1 MELAQIIQGIKKGD
15 IRTLSKAITLAES
28 QRADHREMALQVIE
42 HFGVKH
48 PSVRIGVSGTPGVG
62 KSTFIEQVGLKI
74 LKQNPN
80 TKIAVLSVDPSS
92 SNTRGSILGDKTRM
106 ELLSKESRVFIRP
119 TASSNQPGGLARNTR
134 LAMLLC
140 EAAGFD
146 YIIIES
152 VGVGQGETELS
163 QLTDVFLLLLNPGGG
178 DELQGIKRGIVEE
191 AHFILVNKSD
201 GLLENQAKLTA
212 KEYRNAIHIQS
223 NQLEDMIQTEV
234 FEISAV
240 TGLNLSNFIQEL
252 NSFLNERKANGKLEL
267 RREKQTHYWTIKT
280 IKDLLQVELNIYAKQ
295 LANQPVN
302 ELPERMAE
310 EWFKKRWK
318 D

>member
-1 MELAQIIQGIKKGD
+1 MEFEQIIEGIKKGD
-15 IRTLSKAITLAES
+15 IRTLSRAITLAES
-28 QRADHREMALQVIE
+28 LRADHREMALQVIE
-42 HFGVKH
+42 HFGVHH
-48 PSVRIGVSGTPGVG
+48 PSFRIGVSGTPGVG
-62 KSTFIEQVGLKI
+62 KSTFIEQIGLKI
-74 LKQNPN
+74 LAQKPN
-80 TKIAVLSVDPSS
+80 AKIAVLSIDPSS
-92 SNTRGSILGDKTRM
+92 ANTKGSILGDKTRM

-146 YIIIES
+146 HIIIES

-201 GLLENQAKLTA
+201 GLLASQAKLTA

-223 NQLEDMIQTEV
+223 NQLEDMIQTKV

-240 TGLNLSNFIQEL
+240 SGLNLSEFLLEL
-252 NSFLNERKANGKLEL
+252 DSFLNERKANGKLNT

-280 IKDLLQVELNIYAKQ
+280 IKDLLQIELESYAKQ
-295 LANQPVN
+295 IAHQPIDQ
-302 ELPERMAE
+302 LPERLAE
-310 EWFKKRWK
+310 EWFRERLS
-318 D
+318 